1 MELNLTMRFPQIDS
15 ALPQR
20 GNFLSRTFTRAIFW
34 LIGWQLEGSTPP
46 LAKFVIIAAPHK
58 SNWDF
63 FLCFLI
69 WSGLGAHMH
78 WMVKHTFDRWP
89 IRGLLRLAGGVPINR
104 SVQNDVVGD
113 MVGWFE
119 QEEKLIVAMMPEGT
133 RRQADSPVD
142 TWKTGFYYIADRA
155 DVPIMPIYFDRA
167 EKRAILGQVIFT
179 TGDLKADLASIQDF
193 YTNPTA
199 SENVLPS

>member
-1 MELNLTMRFPQIDS
+1 MKFPQIDS
-15 ALPQR
+15 ALPRR
-20 GNFLSRTFTRAIFW
+20 GNFFSRTFTKTVFW
-34 LIGWQLEGSTPP
+34 LLGWRLEGGPPP

-63 FLCFLI
+63 ILCFLI
-69 WSGLGAHMH
+69 WSGLGAHVY

-119 QEEKLIVAMMPEGT
+119 QEEKLILAMMPEGT
-133 RRQADSPVD
+133 RRKTESPVD

-167 EKRAILGQVIFT
+167 EKQAILGQIIMT
-179 TGDLKADLASIQDF
+179 TGDLAADLALIQCF
-193 YTNPTA
+193 YDNPIA
-199 SENVLPS
+199 FNNDMPA